1 MIQTLVESAFKT
13 GCLSVESEGLIRQ
26 VLAIK
31 GYKAAD
37 LESLEALYNAV
48 RAGKIKRE
56 GRGEM
61 NVRIEYGASLVKS

>member
-48 RAGKIKRE
+48 RVGKIKRE

-61 NVRIEYGASLVKS
+61 NVRAEHGESLVK

>member
-48 RAGKIKRE
+48 RVGRIKRE

-61 NVRIEYGASLVKS
+61 NVRAEHVESLVK

>member
-48 RAGKIKRE
+48 QIGKVKRE

-61 NVRIEYGASLVKS
+61 TVRVEYGESLVK